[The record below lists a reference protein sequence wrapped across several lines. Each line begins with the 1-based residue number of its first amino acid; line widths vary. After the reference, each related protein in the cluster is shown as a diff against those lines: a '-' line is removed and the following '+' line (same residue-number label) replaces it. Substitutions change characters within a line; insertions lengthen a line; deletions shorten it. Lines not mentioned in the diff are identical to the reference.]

1 MLVKLVG
8 DVLKQGSHDTQEIVR
23 AVAFE
28 SSAETDISYVKMK
41 VCMCVCMSGGLPP
54 DLHNQ
59 SP

>member
-28 SSAETDISYVKMK
+28 SSAKIEFKK
-41 VCMCVCMSGGLPP
+41 
-54 DLHNQ
+54 
-59 SP
+59 